1 MTAAVN
7 QSLVSIACNYLNK
20 KTRLR
25 RLATYYGEMAI
36 LAAAHTRS
44 HKSDPSAS
52 SFSQSWIRER
62 FGRDGFIRINDQ
74 LGWFSVSD
82 YWVIGDVS
90 DGETK
95 KYWLTGPGHAAI
107 NASFQSEFQA
117 SSASFRHPSPGH
129 AIASTDNLGYR
140 VKRWPRA
147 RLRKILPVDASTI
160 IAELGG
166 IVSAITLDSRD
177 EKDRGIPR
185 LHPKSLQQIIARRSQ
200 LQMLALCCDRSRHSG
215 WTIEQ
220 TYTEYESGRLY
231 SQGLNL
237 QTVRS
242 DFKQAAL
249 FGSWEYDFS
258 NCHFQIL
265 RNMGESYGYHSRFID
280 DYCEHKQHIRQTL
293 SHELETDIT
302 DIKQCLIA
310 LMYGA
315 RITGVKSTAIGKIL
329 GPDKASAL
337 FSNKTVAG
345 LIRDIQETK
354 NLLLSRTRQLP
365 SGEIQNIAGKILR
378 SKRPSRDQ
386 KIAHLLQGA
395 ESAFLET
402 VITPIAERIMLLQH
416 DGFTCDQE
424 IDLDQAHNDM
434 ISRFGF
440 SLELEFER
448 FEEHLVAD
456 CSEPGYINL
465 LVREID

>member
-1 MTAAVN
+1 MDAPLTLL
-7 QSLVSIACNYLNK
+7 QPIYERLDK
-20 KTRLR
+20 KSRLK
-25 RLATYYGEMAI
+25 RLAPHYVKMALI
-36 LAAAHTRS
+36 SASDARS
-44 HKSDPSAS
+44 HRSDSSAS

-62 FGRDGFIRINDQ
+62 FGRDGFAQINDR

-82 YWVIGDVS
+82 YWFIGDAS

-117 SSASFRHPSPGH
+117 SSAPIQNSSPGH

-140 VKRWPRA
+140 VNRWPRA
-147 RLRKILPVDASTI
+147 RLRKILPVDATTI
-160 IAELGG
+160 TAELGG
-166 IVSAITLDSRD
+166 IVSAIALDGLD
-177 EKDRGIPR
+177 DKDRGIPR
-185 LHPKSLQQIIARRSQ
+185 LPPKSLQQIIARRSQ
-200 LQMLALCCDRSRHSG
+200 LQMLALCCDRSQHSG

-237 QTVRS
+237 QTIRS

-265 RNMGESYGYHSRFID
+265 KNMGESYGYYSGSIEH
-280 DYCEHKQHIRQTL
+280 YCEHKQEIRKAL
-293 SHELETDIT
+293 SHELEANIA
-302 DIKQCLIA
+302 DIKKCLIA

-315 RITGVKSTAIGKIL
+315 RVTGARSTAIGKIL
-329 GPDKASAL
+329 GPDRASAL
-337 FSNKTVAG
+337 FSNTTVAG

-354 NLLLSRTRQLP
+354 NLLLSHARQLP

-402 VITPIAERIMLLQH
+402 VITPIAENIMLLQH

-424 IDLDQAHNDM
+424 IDLDQAHQDM

-440 SLELEFER
+440 SLELEFEQ

-456 CSEPGYINL
+456 YSDPGYVNL